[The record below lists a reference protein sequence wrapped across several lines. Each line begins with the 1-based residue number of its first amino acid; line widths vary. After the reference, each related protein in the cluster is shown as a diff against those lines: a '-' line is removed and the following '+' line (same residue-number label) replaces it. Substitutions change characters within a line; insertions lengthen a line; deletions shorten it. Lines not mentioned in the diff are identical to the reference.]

1 MDNDGSGIPGV
12 VPRET
17 IRVPAGAQSL
27 RAVRAG
33 TALCFSGQASA
44 SQGQGEPAGT
54 LLRVLDEP
62 GDLGN
67 GSHPG
72 GNLRPQG
79 VSVDTVDSAD
89 GSRRVRVLVVLRA
102 APVRGGV
109 LGAA

>member
-17 IRVPAGAQSL
+17 IRVSAGAQSV
-27 RAVRAG
+27 RAVRTG
-33 TALCFSGQASA
+33 TALCFSSQASA
-44 SQGQGEPAGT
+44 SQSQGEPAGT

-62 GDLGN
+62 GDPGN

-72 GNLRPQG
+72 GDLRPQG
-79 VSVDTVDSAD
+79 VSVDPVNSPD
-89 GSRRVRVLVVLRA
+89 GGGRVRVLVVLRA
-102 APVRGGV
+102 APVRGGL